1 MLLAL
6 VPNPLRWSVGYA
18 DTDSG
23 KAGFELAFR
32 PGSPAHS
39 LPLGIGQHVSGRSRK
54 NIRDMP
60 PSRAAPLGNG
70 PEQLHADR
78 VYPEVTTASGG
89 PGQLASPQPWPKG

>member
-32 PGSPAHS
+32 PGILPTES
-39 LPLGIGQHVSGRSRK
+39 LAGFGR
-54 NIRDMP
+54 NP
-60 PSRAAPLGNG
+60 
-70 PEQLHADR
+70 DR
-78 VYPEVTTASGG
+78 VGR
-89 PGQLASPQPWPKG
+89 